1 VPSDL
6 VDRVDDFQRRH
17 VVVGFPLAVVYKF
30 FDDQGPYLAAILT
43 YYAFVAIVPIL
54 LIASSVLGFFLQGNE
69 ELYKAVLNSALGRF
83 PIVGTQLGEPEGLTG
98 SRSAIII
105 GSLAAL
111 YGALGLATAAQHALN
126 TAWAVPRNSRFN
138 PFVGRFRAFITLLGA
153 GIAVLGTS
161 LAAVF
166 LNNLDGMLGT
176 NVDAWISRIGT
187 LLGIALTAVVLSLM
201 MRYTTARRPSF
212 RKCLPGGITIALL
225 WHGLQIGGGA
235 YVKHVI
241 NRASDMNG
249 VFALVLGL
257 LGLLFLACS
266 FAVIGV
272 EVSVV
277 TRERLYPRA
286 LLTPFTDAV
295 ELTEADRRAYVNYA
309 KALRHKG
316 FQQIEVTFHDRDRPD
331 QLVRHDET
339 TVSIPVVRE
348 GSPQPEEPPG
358 RRIGRQERDGRGGRR
373 SG

>member
-1 VPSDL
+1 MSSDL

-17 VVVGFPLAVVYKF
+17 VVVGFPLAVIYKF

-43 YYAFVAIVPIL
+43 YYAFVAIFPIL
-54 LIASSVLGFFLQGNE
+54 LIASSVLGFLLQGNE

-111 YGALGLATAAQHALN
+111 YGALGLATAAQHTLN

-138 PFVGRFRAFITLLGA
+138 PFVGRFRAFVTLLLA
-153 GIAVLGTS
+153 GLAVLGTS
-161 LAAVF
+161 VVAVF
-166 LNNLDGMLGT
+166 LNNLDGVFATG
-176 NVDAWISRIGT
+176 VDAWIARIGT
-187 LLGIALTAVVLSLM
+187 LVGIALTAVVLSLM

-212 RKCLPGGITIALL
+212 RACLPGGITIALL
-225 WHGLQIGGGA
+225 WHALQIGGGA

-257 LGLLFLACS
+257 LGLLFLACA

-277 TRERLYPRA
+277 TKERLYPRA

-295 ELTEADRRAYVNYA
+295 DLTDADKRAYENYA

-339 TVSIPVVRE
+339 TVSLPVIRE
-348 GSPQPEEPPG
+348 GEPPPEDHPG
-358 RRIGRQERDGRGGRR
+358 RRVRRSERDVRGGRR
-373 SG
+373 GR

>member
-1 VPSDL
+1 MSSEL

-17 VVVGFPLAVVYKF
+17 AVIGFPLAVIYKF

-43 YYAFVAIVPIL
+43 YYAFVAIFPVL
-54 LIASSVLGFFLQGNE
+54 LIASSVLGFLLQGNE

-98 SRSAIII
+98 SRGAIII

-111 YGALGLATAAQHALN
+111 YGALGLATAAQHTLN

-138 PFVGRFRAFITLLGA
+138 PFVGRFRAFVTLIFA
-153 GIAVLGTS
+153 GIAVLSTS
-161 LAAVF
+161 IVAVL
-166 LNNLDGMLGT
+166 LNNLDDVFGT
-176 NVDAWISRIGT
+176 NIDSWISRIGT

-212 RKCLPGGITIALL
+212 KACLPGGITIALL

-257 LGLLFLACS
+257 LGLLFLACA

-277 TRERLYPRA
+277 TREKLYPRA

-295 ELTEADRRAYVNYA
+295 DLTDADRRAYENYA
-309 KALRHKG
+309 KAMRHKG
-316 FQQIEVTFHDRDRPD
+316 FQKIDVSFQERHRPD
-331 QLVRHDET
+331 LLVQHDET
-339 TVSIPVVRE
+339 TVQLPAVKE
-348 GSPQPEEPPG
+348 GDEAPERPQK
-358 RRIGRQERDGRGGRR
+358 RRR
-373 SG
+373 S